1 MQVVAVVAE
10 VPQRQLTVLLVAL
23 AASPVVVAVAVERL
37 ALASWVVQV
46 ALVAQDMWRSTHGK
60 RLRNY

>member
-23 AASPVVVAVAVERL
+23 VAFPVVVAVAVERL
-37 ALASWVVQV
+37 ALAFWVAQV
-46 ALVAQDMWRSTHGK
+46 ELVAQDM
-60 RLRNY
+60 